1 MLLNILE
8 KAALQKARSDEL
20 NGYLA
25 HYHAPSCLRAPEGK
39 TTSYSSLST
48 QHLAQSLAFSW
59 CSIDVHD

>member
-8 KAALQKARSDEL
+8 KAALQKARSNEL
-20 NGYLA
+20 NGCLA

-48 QHLAQSLAFSW
+48 QHLAQSLAISW
-59 CSIDVHD
+59 CSIDVYD